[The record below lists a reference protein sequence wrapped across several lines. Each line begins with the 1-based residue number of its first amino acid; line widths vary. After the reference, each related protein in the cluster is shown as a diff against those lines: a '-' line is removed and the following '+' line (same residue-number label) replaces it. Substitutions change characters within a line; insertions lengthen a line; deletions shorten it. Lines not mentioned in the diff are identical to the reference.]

1 MPMPRLLRMRN
12 SVKHAPTS
20 MPPTAM
26 GRTMKLHTATD
37 SPAQNPVSGMV
48 VPAGANCATS
58 VGPPRNRISGTS
70 RPQAMTPPAK
80 FSEASRGP
88 MM

>member
-12 SVKHAPTS
+12 KVKQAPTS
-20 MPPTAM
+20 MPPTAI
-26 GRTMKLHTATD
+26 GRTMKLHTAPAC
-37 SPAQNPVSGMV
+37 PAQKPVSGIV

-58 VGPPRNRISGTS
+58 VGPPRNRMSGTS

-80 FSEASRGP
+80 FSEARRGP